1 MTNPYQVK
9 KLNFIHRCVP
19 VLWGIRRT
27 LSIVPTSCNYSS
39 YFSIM
44 RNQSCYIFL
53 QQKKQIGLEQKVVDL
68 TCTVYILYMYIC
80 RLVEVL
86 NDFSVMDWQLAGLV
100 CQVLWN
106 YSTNIR
112 SSNQTFGEQESQA
125 LITLLNDYIGEL
137 CKRYDRVPRGLS
149 K

>member
-1 MTNPYQVK
+1 M
-9 KLNFIHRCVP
+9 
-19 VLWGIRRT
+19 
-27 LSIVPTSCNYSS
+27 
-39 YFSIM
+39 
-44 RNQSCYIFL
+44 
-53 QQKKQIGLEQKVVDL
+53 
-68 TCTVYILYMYIC
+68 YILYFC

-125 LITLLNDYIGEL
+125 LITLLNDYIGEFW
-137 CKRYDRVPRGLS
+137 
-149 K
+149 